1 MVKMLVNNPKYMTI
15 IHFSVVIL
23 GGVIFQLVEKKDL
36 FSSIYWS
43 FITTLT
49 IGYGD
54 ISPTLPE
61 TRVLAV
67 ILGYFGIITIAILV
81 ATILNSVLIDKEAFT
96 NDEQEW
102 LEKMVCKLAKKLDVE
117 VDEAPENFHR

>member
-1 MVKMLVNNPKYMTI
+1 MLVNNPKYMTI

-61 TRVLAV
+61 TKVLAV

>member
-1 MVKMLVNNPKYMTI
+1 MLVNNPKYMTI

-117 VDEAPENFHR
+117 VDKAPENFHR

>member
-1 MVKMLVNNPKYMTI
+1 MLVNNPKYMTI